1 MKREKSDLLT
11 VKEAAAFL
19 NINAK
24 KLYALVNEGRLPG
37 TKVTG
42 KWLFPKAELEG
53 FVTGKAMESVKR
65 TFLESLINKKVIL
78 LCGSDDPVISMAQGH
93 FHRMYPEYLLFS
105 SIVGSREG
113 IRLLKEGFCTIAV
126 SHLYEHD
133 LGDFNFTCIREY
145 FQNPDEVV
153 VINVFYRTIGFVS
166 REAAVQSMTECRD
179 NGLRFL
185 NRQEGSG
192 VRALVDHLLLK
203 EGIAPAQIQG
213 YDTHVFTH
221 NEVVRSV
228 AARTSDV
235 GIAAESVAASSP
247 LVFFPIFDERFDLVV
262 KKDVFF
268 DRHVQ
273 AFVEFI
279 RSEQFRDLLKTMKG
293 YSDRETGKVLY
304 PKGVGRSMLN
314 STLA

>member
-1 MKREKSDLLT
+1 MIKENSDLLT

-42 KWLFPKAELEG
+42 KWLFPKTELEN
-53 FVTGKAMESVKR
+53 FVTGKALESVRK
-65 TFLESLINKKVIL
+65 TFMESLINKKVIL

-93 FHRMYPEYLLFS
+93 FHRNYPDFLLFS
-105 SIVGSREG
+105 SIVGSREW

-126 SHLYEHD
+126 SHLYDHKQD
-133 LGDFNFTCIREY
+133 DFNFPCIREF
-145 FQNPDEVV
+145 FQNPDELVV
-153 VINVFYRTIGFVS
+153 MNLFYRTIGFVS
-166 REAAVQSMTECRD
+166 MDAAVQSMKECKD
-179 NGLRFL
+179 NALRFL

-192 VRALVDHLLLK
+192 VRALADHLLLS
-203 EGIAPAQIQG
+203 EGIKPSDIKG
-213 YDTHVFTH
+213 YDTRVYTH
-221 NEVVRSV
+221 NEVVRSI
-228 AARTSDV
+228 ATKLSDV
-235 GIAAESVAASSP
+235 GIAAESVAAGSP
-247 LVFFPIFDERFDLVV
+247 LVFFPIFDERFDMVV

-279 RSEQFRDLLKTMKG
+279 RSDQFKDLLNTMKG
-293 YSDRETGKVLY
+293 YSDRDSGKVVYPKETGK
-304 PKGVGRSMLN
+304 
-314 STLA
+314 